1 MKIPTRPHTIVFG
14 QRNHERL
21 PHRNKRTMPRV
32 SASGKMAAIKN
43 VGSPDWHIM
52 TAQPKTTS
60 ATYVHPRAST
70 ILTGSGFFISGTVY
84 QKLVRS
90 ELENY
95 TAIIRCQHFVIF
107 GLYLARLEVDPAT
120 NANQTMKRTEPAKR
134 NCRHPV
140 LDRHRRSEVFP
151 A

>member
-1 MKIPTRPHTIVFG
+1 MLKCHLHRMKIAACQKFIFLTSATIPNWTHSMYHIITWQIICFCNLCLTCLTTMKIPTRPHTIVFG

-21 PHRNKRTMPRV
+21 PRRNKRTMPRV

-84 QKLVRS
+84 QKSVRS
-90 ELENY
+90 
-95 TAIIRCQHFVIF
+95 R
-107 GLYLARLEVDPAT
+107 AR
-120 NANQTMKRTEPAKR
+120 K
-134 NCRHPV
+134 
-140 LDRHRRSEVFP
+140 
-151 A
+151 